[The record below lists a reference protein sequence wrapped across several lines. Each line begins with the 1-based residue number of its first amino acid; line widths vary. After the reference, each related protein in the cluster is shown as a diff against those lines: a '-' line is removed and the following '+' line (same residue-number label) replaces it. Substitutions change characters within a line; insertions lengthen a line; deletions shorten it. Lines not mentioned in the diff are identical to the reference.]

1 VKAQKAGFPQRRKG
15 KRRREEKSWRLC
27 GLLGALAENKVR
39 VEGLEPPCLAASDPK
54 SEASANFATPAEGA
68 QKYCILRKFV
78 IMETVAAIPRY
89 NLTEDQERRLI
100 LREYR
105 ALLRSLKP
113 KLKAG
118 DKEHVRDAFEMAA
131 DAHKTMRRKSGEPY
145 ILHPLAVARICV
157 EEIGLGVRSTICAL
171 LHDTVEDTDISLE
184 DIERDFGSEI
194 ARIVDG
200 LTKISNVVDV
210 NASRQ
215 AENFKKILLT
225 LTDDPRVI
233 LIKLADRL
241 HNMRTLDSMKQD
253 KQLKIA
259 SETVYVYAPLAHRMG
274 LYNIKTELEDLAMK
288 YLEPDEYK
296 EIARKLSETKRE
308 RSRYINEFIKPL
320 KEHLEQSQF
329 DFEIYGRPKSIHSI
343 WSKMRKKGVAF
354 EEVYDLF
361 AIRIIINSPPEREKA
376 DCWKVYSVITDEYT
390 PSPERLRDWLSN
402 PKSNGYEALHTTVMG
417 PQGKWVE
424 VQIRSKR
431 MNEIAEK
438 GLAAHWKY
446 KEGASDESRFDKWFQ
461 QIREVLNMEDNDSIN
476 FLQDFK
482 TSFLAED
489 IYVYTPKGDVKM
501 LPVGSSALDFAFSIH
516 SAIGET
522 CIGAK
527 VNHKLVPISHK
538 LRSGDQ
544 VEIITSNKQRPSEDW
559 LGYVVTAKAKSKIKD
574 SLKETK
580 RKIADEGKYIVQR
593 KLEHFGAAYNQHNI
607 ELLVTYYKLSSSL
620 DLFYQVAIKNNDL
633 KELKEFN
640 LLGDRLEPPK
650 PVRAAVET
658 KPEAAFTPAQRK
670 DTELIIFGESSD
682 KIVYT
687 LANCCK
693 PIPGD
698 DVFGFVTT
706 GKGLTIH
713 RTNCPNATRLL
724 SSYGHRVVK
733 TKWAKNK
740 EISFLTGVRIVGL
753 DDVGVINKITN
764 LISGE
769 LRININALTVEA
781 KEGLFEGNI
790 KIYVHDKEELEEAV
804 RRLMQLN
811 GIHSVDRF
819 DTETS

>member
-1 VKAQKAGFPQRRKG
+1 
-15 KRRREEKSWRLC
+15 
-27 GLLGALAENKVR
+27 
-39 VEGLEPPCLAASDPK
+39 
-54 SEASANFATPAEGA
+54 
-68 QKYCILRKFV
+68 
-78 IMETVAAIPRY
+78 METVAQIPKY
-89 NLTEDQERRLI
+89 NLSEEQEKKLI

-105 ALLRSLKP
+105 ALLRSLKA
-113 KLKAG
+113 KLKPG
-118 DKEHVRDAFEMAA
+118 DRKTIRLAFEIAA

-145 ILHPLAVARICV
+145 ILHPLAVARVCV
-157 EEIGLGVRSTICAL
+157 EEIGLGVRSTICSL

-184 DIERDFGSEI
+184 DVERDFGNEI

-200 LTKISNVVDV
+200 LTKISNVIDV
-210 NASRQ
+210 NASKQ

-241 HNMRTLDSMKQD
+241 HNMRTLDSMKRE

-274 LYNIKTELEDLAMK
+274 LYNIKTEMEDLAMK
-288 YLEPDEYK
+288 FLEPETYK
-296 EIARKLSETKRE
+296 EIAQKLAETKRE
-308 RSRYINEFIKPL
+308 RTKYINEFIKPL
-320 KEHLEQSQF
+320 NDKLEKGGF
-329 DFEIYGRPKSIHSI
+329 NFEIYGRPKSIHSI
-343 WSKMRKKGVAF
+343 WTKMKKKGVAF

-361 AIRIIINSPPEREKA
+361 AIRVILNSPTEREKE
-376 DCWKVYSVITDEYT
+376 DCWKVYSLITDEYT

-417 PQGKWVE
+417 PEGRWVE
-424 VQIRSKR
+424 VQIRTRR

-446 KEGASDESRFDKWFQ
+446 KEGGPDESRFDKWFQ
-461 QIREVLNMEDNDSIN
+461 QIREVISAEGTDSID

-482 TSFLAED
+482 TSFLAEE

-501 LPVGSSALDFAFSIH
+501 LPVGSTALDFAFAIH
-516 SAIGET
+516 SAIGGK

-527 VNHKLVPISHK
+527 LNHKLVPISQK

-544 VEIITSNKQRPSEDW
+544 VEIITSNKQKPSEDW
-559 LGYVVTAKAKSKIKD
+559 LTFVVTAKAKSKIKD
-574 SLKETK
+574 ALKEEK
-580 RKIADEGKYIVQR
+580 RKIAEEGKYTLQK
-593 KLEHFGAAYNQHNI
+593 KLEGLGAAFSQHNI
-607 ELLVTYYKLSSSL
+607 DELVSWYKLGSPL
-620 DLFYQVAIKNNDL
+620 DLFYQVSIKNLDL
-633 KELKEFN
+633 KELKDFKVHGEK
-640 LLGDRLEPPK
+640 LEPPK
-650 PVRAAVET
+650 PVKQLHEL
-658 KPEAAFTPAQRK
+658 KPDIVPTISKKE
-670 DTELIIFGESSD
+670 TELIIFGESSD
-682 KIVYT
+682 KIVYN

-713 RTNCPNATRLL
+713 RTNCPNAAKLL
-724 SSYGHRVVK
+724 ANYGHRVVK

-740 EISFLTGVRIVGL
+740 EISFLTGLRIIGL
-753 DDVGVINKITN
+753 DDVGVVNKITN

-769 LRININALTVEA
+769 MRINIAAITIEA
-781 KEGLFEGNI
+781 KEGLFEGNM
-790 KIYVHDKEELEEAV
+790 KVYVHDKEELDELV
-804 RRLMQLN
+804 SRLRALT

-819 DTETS
+819 DTEIT